1 LEQLPAHL
9 RQLPQASLLLPGRQH
24 RTTAVVE
31 HSQRIH
37 NKERK

>member
-31 HSQRIH
+31 HISAFTT
-37 NKERK
+37 KERK